1 MSYLQELVRE
11 LYDKENELE
20 QVVSAVRDMGD
31 AKDMVALNLAHK
43 CDELQ
48 VELGLLEREVG
59 LVRASE
65 EEPNSVLAL
74 RRELR
79 TERAQRAAK
88 TDEANALRLQL
99 DQTQAQLA
107 ERDRELRAAQGLVDH
122 LEARLKVAGDM
133 HEHVT
138 CDLHRQIDALSA
150 VNTPM
155 GQLSMAVSPRAA
167 EEASSSDP
175 WHLEIEDEGILL
187 PLRDSIRAAAAAVV
201 ASAGTSGAA
210 PSRRGLTNTST
221 AWNKENGRRHG
232 GRDGARAEPRV
243 PTKHPS
249 GHSPACA
256 SMAIAAQ
263 AQPHQPRPSRQAARS
278 PNSDLAIDMEKVSSR
293 TDRVLNACAS
303 PGPTPSGPILVGQ
316 GSESK

>member
-1 MSYLQELVRE
+1 MMSYLQELVRE

-48 VELGLLEREVG
+48 DELGLLEREVG

-79 TERAQRAAK
+79 TERAQSAAK
-88 TDEANALRLQL
+88 TDEVNALRLQL
-99 DQTQAQLA
+99 DQMQAQLA

-138 CDLHRQIDALSA
+138 CD
-150 VNTPM
+150 
-155 GQLSMAVSPRAA
+155 
-167 EEASSSDP
+167 E
-175 WHLEIEDEGILL
+175 
-187 PLRDSIRAAAAAVV
+187 
-201 ASAGTSGAA
+201 
-210 PSRRGLTNTST
+210 
-221 AWNKENGRRHG
+221 
-232 GRDGARAEPRV
+232 
-243 PTKHPS
+243 
-249 GHSPACA
+249 
-256 SMAIAAQ
+256 
-263 AQPHQPRPSRQAARS
+263 
-278 PNSDLAIDMEKVSSR
+278 
-293 TDRVLNACAS
+293 
-303 PGPTPSGPILVGQ
+303 
-316 GSESK
+316 